1 MARTWT
7 PEQQKA
13 IDTRGKTLLVSA
25 AAGSGKTSTLTERII
40 RSITD
45 KDIRADLSRMLIVT
59 FTRAS
64 AADMKKKIS
73 EALAE
78 AIAKDPSDRH
88 LATQMM
94 LLDSAKICTIDSFY
108 YDLVKTNF
116 AALSLPG
123 DLRIGDSSEM
133 ALLYRNELEAVIER
147 FYNEEPDFPPFIEH
161 FTTLRNSESA
171 INIFLSVY
179 QKVLSYREGL
189 ALLERYASDLTL
201 SSHGTDFFHTPHG
214 VYAKKNTL
222 ARLAHCISIL
232 EAACVHFTL
241 SDNPK
246 LALNYLPAFQNDL
259 DSALAVKEA
268 LLKDSYEDART
279 RLEAYTPLPLGR
291 GVRGGVDELTLRYKG
306 LRDDVK
312 SSLLEIKS
320 NYFAFSADEL
330 SLLENKYA
338 SVLRMMHR
346 VLSEFEDRLFEEK
359 RARGVF
365 EFADIRRFAM
375 KLTVKENGEP
385 TDLALAYR
393 ERFDEI
399 YIDEYQ
405 DVDEVQDLI
414 FRTIAK
420 DNNRFMV
427 GDIKQS
433 IYGFRG
439 ANSDVFAG
447 YKKSFPILADNSQAG
462 DAASIFMSDN
472 FRCDENIVK
481 FSNLVF
487 SHLFSVCGENIGYQK
502 ADDLKFSKLVPPD
515 SKPHKVIL
523 ALTGNEDPSMPK
535 SPLKSPYDEAHWIAT
550 EIRRLVG
557 KERKADGSPIQYRD
571 VTILSR
577 GKRDFSILK
586 DVFDRFSIPSKSD
599 EITDFFENPDVLLI
613 LSLLSSID
621 NPRRDVSL
629 AGTLRSPFFG
639 FTMDDLV
646 AIRRSGDGDLSL
658 YDDLVE
664 VAKDEASVLGQKC
677 KRFVDTLTYW
687 RHKARSLPTSKLLKK
702 LYRDLS
708 VLSISGGKSENLL
721 RLYEYAR
728 GYEAGGYKGLNS
740 FVAYVNELIER
751 GTTLDNNEGDKD
763 INAVTIMTVHH
774 SKGLEFPVCFLY
786 GCGKDS
792 SGGAKDDLTFDPELG
807 FAFWLRD
814 ESGFGKIDTPFKH
827 AITDRSEEL
836 GREEEM
842 RILYVALT
850 RARERLYLTASVS
863 KPDKLWETAA
873 TLTQFS
879 DPYSLLDTRSY
890 LKWIAAAIYGKE
902 TSDILTVVEVDK
914 IYELP
919 TPVSQETLAE
929 EEPLPDKE
937 LQAILGQRF
946 DFVYPYEHISD
957 LPAKLSVSKIYPTV
971 LDEEEELSLY
981 EDTFLLPESLITT
994 EKASAAERGT
1004 ATHTFLQ
1011 FCNFEFAKK
1020 YGVRE
1025 ELARLVEHRFI
1036 DKRMAEIVN
1045 VRQLERFFDSDLF
1058 ARMCAAKKLWR
1069 EQRFNILLPAVD
1081 FTSEAEKKELLQ
1093 NETIAVQGVID
1104 LFFEEE
1110 DGSIV
1115 LVDYKTDYLTEEE
1128 RQDPSLAM
1136 KKLAERHGEQVAY
1149 YAKAIELMCGRAPC
1163 ERLIYSL
1170 PLGSTLAL

>member
-13 IDTRGKTLLVSA
+13 IGTRGKTLLVSA

-59 FTRAS
+59 YTRAS

-78 AIAKDPSDRH
+78 AIAKDPADRN

-123 DLRIGDSSEM
+123 DLRIGDGSEM
-133 ALLYRNELEAVIER
+133 ALLYRNELEAIIER
-147 FYNEEPDFPPFIEH
+147 FYHEEPDFPRFMEH
-161 FTTLRNSESA
+161 FTTLRSSESA
-171 INIFLSVY
+171 TNVLLSVY
-179 QKVLSYREGL
+179 QKVLSYRDGL

-201 SSHGTDFFHTPHG
+201 SRETDFLGTPHG
-214 VYAKKNTL
+214 IYLKKRTL
-222 ARLAHCISIL
+222 AILDHCISIL
-232 EAACVHFTL
+232 KAACEHFTL
-241 SDNPK
+241 SDNPTIVP
-246 LALNYLPAFQNDL
+246 NYLPAFKNDL
-259 DSALAVKEA
+259 DTALAAREA
-268 LLKDSYEDART
+268 LARGSYEEAKAHLD
-279 RLEAYTPLPLGR
+279 AYTPMSLGR
-291 GVRGGVDELTLRYKG
+291 RVKGPDELTVRYKD
-306 LRDDVK
+306 LRKQIKD
-312 SSLLEIKS
+312 SLLEIK
-320 NYFAFSADEL
+320 NAYLAFTADEL
-330 SLLENKYA
+330 ILLADKYA
-338 SVLRMMHR
+338 FVLRMMHR
-346 VLSEFEDRLFEEK
+346 VLSEFEARLFEEK

-375 KLTVKENGEP
+375 NLTVGENGEP
-385 TDLALAYR
+385 SELALAYR

-414 FRTIAK
+414 FRSIAK
-420 DNNRFMV
+420 ENNRFMV

-447 YKKSFPILADNSQAG
+447 YKKSFPVLTDGSNAG
-462 DAASIFMSDN
+462 NAASIFMSDN
-472 FRCDENIVK
+472 FRCDESIVK

-487 SHLFSVCGENIGYQK
+487 SHLFSICGENIGYQK
-502 ADDLKFSKLVPPD
+502 ADDLKFSKLVLSD
-515 SKPHKVIL
+515 SKPQKVVL
-523 ALTGNEDPSMPK
+523 ALTGNEDASMPK
-535 SPLKSPYDEAHWIAT
+535 SPLKPPYDEAHWIAS
-550 EIRRLVG
+550 EIKRLVG
-557 KERKADGSPIQYRD
+557 KEKKADGSPIQYRD
-571 VTILSR
+571 ITVLSR
-577 GKRDFSILK
+577 GKRDFPILK
-586 DVFDRFSIPSKSD
+586 EVFGRFSIPSKSD
-599 EITDFFENPDVLLI
+599 EMTDFFENPDVLLI

-639 FTMDDLV
+639 FTMDDLI
-646 AIRRSGDGDLSL
+646 AIRRGKDGELSL

-664 VAKDEASVLGQKC
+664 TAKDGSTPLGQKC
-677 KRFVDTLTYW
+677 KRFVDALTYW

-728 GYEAGGYKGLNS
+728 GYETGGYKGLNS
-740 FVAYVNELIER
+740 FVTYVNELIER

-763 INAVTIMTVHH
+763 INAVTIMTIHH

-792 SGGAKDDLTFDPELG
+792 SGGGKDDLTFDSKLG

-827 AITDRSEEL
+827 AITDRNEEL

-873 TLTQFS
+873 VLTEFK

-890 LKWIAAAIYGKE
+890 LKWVAAAIYGKE
-902 TSDILTVVEVDK
+902 TSDILSIVEVDK

-919 TPVSQETLAE
+919 SPVSQETSE
-929 EEPLPDKE
+929 EEAPAPDKE
-937 LQAILGQRF
+937 LQTLLQKRF

-957 LPAKLSVSKIYPTV
+957 LPAKLSVSKLYPSV
-971 LDEEEELSLY
+971 LDEEEELALY

-994 EKASAAERGT
+994 EKANAAERGT

-1011 FCNFEFAKK
+1011 FCNLDYAKRH
-1020 YGVRE
+1020 GVRE
-1025 ELARLVEHRFI
+1025 ELARLVEHHFI
-1036 DKRMAEIVN
+1036 DRHTAEIVN
-1045 VRQLERFFDSDLF
+1045 VKQLERFFESDLF
-1058 ARMCAAKKLWR
+1058 ARMCSAKQLWR

-1081 FTSEAEKKELLQ
+1081 FTTETDKKQLLE
-1093 NETIAVQGVID
+1093 NESIAVQGVID

-1110 DGSIV
+1110 NGDIV

-1128 RQDPSLAM
+1128 RRDPALAM

-1149 YAKAIELMCGRAPC
+1149 YAKAIELMCGKAPS

-1170 PLGSTLAL
+1170 PLGNTLAL

>member
-7 PEQQKA
+7 SEQQKA
-13 IDTRGKTLLVSA
+13 IETRGKTLLVSA

-45 KDIRADLSRMLIVT
+45 KNIRADLSRMLIVT

-116 AALSLPG
+116 SALSLPG

-171 INIFLSVY
+171 VNIFLSVY

-189 ALLERYASDLTL
+189 ALLERYANDLTL
-201 SSHGTDFFHTPHG
+201 SHGTDFFRTPHG
-214 VYAKKNTL
+214 IYAKKSTL
-222 ARLAHCISIL
+222 ARLEHCISVL
-232 EAACVHFTL
+232 EAACEHFTL
-241 SDNPK
+241 SENPTI
-246 LALNYLPAFQNDL
+246 APNYLPAFQNDL
-259 DSALAVKEA
+259 DTALAVKDA
-268 LLKDSYEDART
+268 LVRGSYEDVKAR
-279 RLEAYTPLPLGR
+279 LDAYTPLALGR
-291 GVRGGVDELTLRYKG
+291 GVRGADELTVRYKG

-312 SSLLEIKS
+312 GSLLEIK
-320 NYFAFSADEL
+320 NTYFAFSAEEL
-330 SLLENKYA
+330 SLLASKYA
-338 SVLRMMHR
+338 CVLRMMHR

-414 FRTIAK
+414 FRTISK

-447 YKKSFPILADNSQAG
+447 YKKTFPILAGGSQAG
-462 DAASIFMSDN
+462 DAASVFMSDN

-502 ADDLKFSKLVPPD
+502 EDDLKFSKLVPPD
-515 SKPHKVIL
+515 CQPQRVIL

-535 SPLKSPYDEAHWIAT
+535 SPLKAPYDEAYWIAT

-557 KERKADGSPIQYRD
+557 KEKKADGSPIQYRD

-577 GKRDFSILK
+577 GKRDFPILK
-586 DVFDRFSIPSKSD
+586 DVLDRFSIPSKSD

-613 LSLLSSID
+613 LSLLCSID

-646 AIRRSGDGDLSL
+646 VIRRGGTGELSL

-664 VAKDEASVLGQKC
+664 VAKDKDSALGQKC
-677 KRFVDTLTYW
+677 KRFVDTLAYW

-708 VLSISGGKSENLL
+708 VLSISNGKSENLL

-728 GYEAGGYKGLNS
+728 GYEASGYRGLNS

-751 GTTLDNNEGDKD
+751 GTTLENNEGDKD
-763 INAVTIMTVHH
+763 INAVSIMTVHH

-792 SGGAKDDLTFDPELG
+792 SGGGKDDLIFDPTLG

-827 AITDRSEEL
+827 AITARSEAL

-873 TLTQFS
+873 SLAQFS

-890 LKWIAAAIYGKE
+890 LKWITAAIYGKATE
-902 TSDILTVVEVDK
+902 DILTVVRVDK

-919 TPVSQETLAE
+919 TLVSQETSAK
-929 EEPLPDKE
+929 EEPLPDRE
-937 LQAILGQRF
+937 LQALLEKRF
-946 DFVYPYEHISD
+946 NFVYPYEHVSD
-957 LPAKLSVSKIYPTV
+957 LPAKLSVSKLYPTV

-981 EDTFLLPESLITT
+981 EDTFLLPESLITA

-1011 FCNFEFAKK
+1011 FCDFEFAKRN
-1020 YGVRE
+1020 GVRE
-1025 ELARLVEHRFI
+1025 ELARLVEKCFI

-1045 VRQLERFFDSDLF
+1045 VRQLERFFESDLF
-1058 ARMCAAKKLWR
+1058 SRMRAAKRLWR
-1069 EQRFNILLPAVD
+1069 EQRFNILLPAVE
-1081 FTSEAEKKELLQ
+1081 FTSETEKKDLLQ
-1093 NETIAVQGVID
+1093 NENIAVQGVID

-1110 DGSIV
+1110 NGNIV

-1128 RQDPSLAM
+1128 RQDPALAM
-1136 KKLAERHGEQVAY
+1136 KKLAERHGEQVTY
-1149 YAKAIELMCGRAPC
+1149 YAKAIELMCGKAPA

-1170 PLGSTLAL
+1170 PLGNTLAL